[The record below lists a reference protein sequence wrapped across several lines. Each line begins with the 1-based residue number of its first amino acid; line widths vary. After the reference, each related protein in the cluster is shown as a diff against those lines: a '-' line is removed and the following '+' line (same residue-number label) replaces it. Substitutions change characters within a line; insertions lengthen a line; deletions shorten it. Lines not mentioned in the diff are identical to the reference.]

1 MPVLSG
7 GILAASMPVGETVR
21 SMAVYMGNVLVVG
34 TNRGIRIGDLNY
46 NQDIEM
52 GPLSVSTPS
61 PVLAL
66 ASRDRFVYGSYS
78 RGIDG
83 SSGLVRVDLGFEILN
98 GRYAWASDA
107 VANFGNSDRMA
118 FGVAGTGVYVEHA
131 TRLISQGYLRSGRVR
146 FNTLEP
152 KLYKLIRPR
161 GGTLAGSLAVSSID
175 GNGSKT
181 SLVNYGEGSVLGTQE
196 VSISSPSTPQDF
208 IQVEFTLNRKG
219 ADNTQGASMAGYQLK
234 ALPGTPRKR
243 IITVPLLCYDN
254 VQLRNGERV
263 YRAGSAWT
271 NLQALETLD
280 AAGDVVMFQDLTL
293 GTADLVTIEN
303 LQFVAESPSG
313 PRKEAIGGIINIT
326 MRTI

>member
-1 MPVLSG
+1 
-7 GILAASMPVGETVR
+7 
-21 SMAVYMGNVLVVG
+21 
-34 TNRGIRIGDLNY
+34 
-46 NQDIEM
+46 
-52 GPLSVSTPS
+52 
-61 PVLAL
+61 
-66 ASRDRFVYGSYS
+66 
-78 RGIDG
+78 
-83 SSGLVRVDLGFEILN
+83 
-98 GRYAWASDA
+98 
-107 VANFGNSDRMA
+107 
-118 FGVAGTGVYVEHA
+118 
-131 TRLISQGYLRSGRVR
+131 
-146 FNTLEP
+146 
-152 KLYKLIRPR
+152 
-161 GGTLAGSLAVSSID
+161 
-175 GNGSKT
+175 
-181 SLVNYGEGSVLGTQE
+181 
-196 VSISSPSTPQDF
+196 
-208 IQVEFTLNRKG
+208 
-219 ADNTQGASMAGYQLK
+219 MAGYQLK